1 MTNRISRLKTAL
13 FANTREISLERAL
26 LYTASH
32 RQTEGEPVIL
42 RRAKATAYIL
52 EHVEISIRDEEL
64 IAGNRTVKP
73 RAGIMSPE
81 MDPYWLLKE
90 LDQFPTRPQ
99 DRFAISEED
108 KRIYREEL
116 FPYWEKRSMKDFI
129 NGQMTDEVK
138 AATSTQIFSI
148 NQTDK
153 GQGHIIIDYPRLLN
167 HGLGELVAQMQ
178 QHCQQQPENHFYQAA
193 LLLLEASQKHILRY
207 AELAETMAAN
217 CTDAQ
222 RREELLT
229 IAEIS
234 RHNAQHKPQ
243 TFWQACQLFWY
254 MNIILQ
260 YESNASSLSLGR
272 FDQYMLPFYQA
283 SLTQGEDPAFLKE
296 LLESLWVKCN
306 DIVLLRSTSSA
317 RYFAGFPTGY
327 TALLGGLTENGRS
340 AVNVLSFLCLD
351 AYQSVQLPQPNLG
364 VRTNALIDTPFLM
377 KTAETIRLGT
387 GIPQIFNDEVVVPA
401 FLNESNASSLSL
413 GRFDQY
419 MLPFYQ
425 ASLTQGED
433 PAFLKELLE
442 SLWVKCNDIVLLR
455 STSSARYF
463 AGFPT
468 GYTALLG
475 GLTENGRSAVN
486 VLSFLC
492 LDAYQSVQ
500 LPQPNLG
507 VRTNALIDT
516 PFLMKTAETIR
527 LGTGIPQI
535 FNDEVVVPAFLNR
548 GVSLEDARDYSV
560 VGCVELSIPGR
571 TYGLHDI
578 AMFNLLKVMEICLHE
593 NEGNAALTYEGL
605 LEQIRA
611 KISHYITLMVEGSN
625 ICDIGHRDWAPVPL
639 LSSFISDCLEKG
651 RDITDGGAR
660 YNFSG
665 VQGIGIANLSDS
677 LHALKG
683 MVFEQQRLSF
693 DELLSVL
700 KANFATPEGEKVRA
714 RLINRFEKYGNDID
728 EVDNISAELLRH
740 YCKEVEKYQNPRGGY
755 FTPGS
760 YTVSAHVPLGS
771 VVGATPDGRFAGE
784 QLADGGLSPMLGQDA
799 QGPTAVLKSVSKL
812 DNTLLSN
819 GTLLNVK
826 FTPATLEGEAGLRK
840 LADFL
845 RAFTQL
851 KLQHIQF
858 NVVNADTL
866 REAQQRPQDYAGL
879 VVRVAGYSAFF
890 VELSKEIQD
899 DIIRRTAHQL

>member
-1 MTNRISRLKTAL
+1 MLSRIERLKAAL
-13 FANTREISLERAL
+13 FSAPREISLERAL

-32 RQTEGEPVIL
+32 RQTEGEPTII

-52 EHVEISIRDEEL
+52 DHVAITLREDEL

-73 RAGIMSPE
+73 RAGIVSPE

-90 LDQFPTRPQ
+90 LDAFPTRPQ
-99 DRFAISEED
+99 DRFAISEAD
-108 KRIYREEL
+108 KQVYREQL
-116 FPYWEKRSMKDFI
+116 YPYWEKRSMKDFI
-129 NGQMTDEVK
+129 NGQMSEEVK
-138 AATSTQIFSI
+138 IATQTQIFSV

-167 HGLGELVAQMQ
+167 NGLDNLLTELQSHAE
-178 QHCQQQPENHFYQAA
+178 QQPDNAFYAAA
-193 LLLLEASQKHILRY
+193 LLLLQASQRHILRY
-207 AELAETMAAN
+207 ASLARQMAEQCSDET
-217 CTDAQ
+217 
-222 RREELLT
+222 RRAELLR

-234 RHNAQHKPQ
+234 SHNAHHKPQ
-243 TFWQACQLFWY
+243 DFYQACQLFWY

-283 SLTQGEDPAFLKE
+283 SLNQGQDPAFLKE

-327 TALLGGLTENGRS
+327 TILLGGLTETGRS

-351 AYQSVQLPQPNLG
+351 AYQNIRLPQPNLG
-364 VRTNALIDTPFLM
+364 VRVNEFID
-377 KTAETIRLGT
+377 R
-387 GIPQIFNDEVVVPA
+387 
-401 FLNESNASSLSL
+401 
-413 GRFDQY
+413 
-419 MLPFYQ
+419 
-425 ASLTQGED
+425 
-433 PAFLKELLE
+433 
-442 SLWVKCNDIVLLR
+442 
-455 STSSARYF
+455 
-463 AGFPT
+463 
-468 GYTALLG
+468 
-475 GLTENGRSAVN
+475 
-486 VLSFLC
+486 SFL
-492 LDAYQSVQ
+492 L
-500 LPQPNLG
+500 
-507 VRTNALIDT
+507 
-516 PFLMKTAETIR
+516 KTAETIR

-548 GVSLEDARDYSV
+548 GVSLEDARDYAV

-578 AMFNLLKVMEICLHE
+578 AMFNLLKVMELTLLD
-593 NEGNAALTYEGL
+593 NEGNASLTYPQL
-605 LEQIRA
+605 LDHIRE
-611 KISHYITLMVEGSN
+611 KIRHYVRLMAEGSN

-639 LSSFISDCLEKG
+639 LSSFIDDCLQHGK
-651 RDITDGGAR
+651 DITEGGAR

-677 LHALKG
+677 LFALKG
-683 MVFEQQRLSF
+683 LVFDQQRLSF
-693 DELLSVL
+693 DELLATL
-700 KANFATPEGEKVRA
+700 KANFATPEGEKIRA
-714 RLINRFEKYGNDID
+714 RLINRFDKYGNDID
-728 EVDNISAELLRH
+728 EVDLISADLLRF
-740 YCKEVEKYQNPRGGY
+740 YCKEVEQYRNPRGGQ

-760 YTVSAHVPLGS
+760 YTVSAHVPLGA
-771 VVGATPDGRFAGE
+771 VVGATPDGRYAGE
-784 QLADGGLSPMLGQDA
+784 QLADGGLSPMLGQDG

-812 DNTLLSN
+812 DNYLLSN

-826 FTPATLEGEAGLRK
+826 FTPSTLEGQQGLNK

-845 RAFTQL
+845 GAFTKL
-851 KLQHIQF
+851 KLQHVQF
-858 NVVNADTL
+858 NVVNAETL
-866 REAQQRPQDYAGL
+866 KEAQARPQDFAGL

>member
-1 MTNRISRLKTAL
+1 MTNRTQRLKDAL
-13 FANTREISLERAL
+13 FASPREISLERAL

-32 RQTEGEPVIL
+32 QQTEGEPVIL

-52 EHVEISIRDEEL
+52 DHVNIAIRDEEL

-90 LDQFPTRPQ
+90 LDQFSTRPQ
-99 DRFAISEED
+99 DRFDISEED
-108 KRIYREEL
+108 KQIYRDVL
-116 FPYWEKRSMKDFI
+116 YPYWEKRSMKDFI
-129 NGQMTDEVK
+129 NSQMTDEVK
-138 AATSTQIFSI
+138 AAVGTQIFSI

-167 HGLGELVAQMQ
+167 NGLSTLVKEMRE
-178 QHCQQQPENHFYQAA
+178 HCARDAHNTFYASA
-193 LLLLEASQKHILRY
+193 LILLEAAQRHILRY
-207 AELAETMAAN
+207 AALAETLATVCDEAP
-217 CTDAQ
+217 
-222 RREELLT
+222 RREELRK

-254 MNIILQ
+254 MNVILQ
-260 YESNASSLSLGR
+260 YESNASSLSIGR

-283 SLTQGEDPAFLKE
+283 SLSQGEEPAFLKE
-296 LLESLWVKCN
+296 ILESLWVKCN
-306 DIVLLRSTSSA
+306 DVVLLRSTSSA

-351 AYQSVQLPQPNLG
+351 TYQSVQLPQPNLG
-364 VRTNALIDTPFLM
+364 VRVNELIDRPFL
-377 KTAETIRLGT
+377 L
-387 GIPQIFNDEVVVPA
+387 
-401 FLNESNASSLSL
+401 
-413 GRFDQY
+413 
-419 MLPFYQ
+419 
-425 ASLTQGED
+425 
-433 PAFLKELLE
+433 
-442 SLWVKCNDIVLLR
+442 
-455 STSSARYF
+455 
-463 AGFPT
+463 
-468 GYTALLG
+468 
-475 GLTENGRSAVN
+475 
-486 VLSFLC
+486 
-492 LDAYQSVQ
+492 
-500 LPQPNLG
+500 
-507 VRTNALIDT
+507 
-516 PFLMKTAETIR
+516 KTAETIR

-548 GVSLEDARDYSV
+548 GVSLEDARDYAV
-560 VGCVELSIPGR
+560 VGCVELSIPGK

-578 AMFNLLKVMEICLHE
+578 AMFNLLKVMEIAMQE
-593 NEGNAALTYEGL
+593 NEGNAALSYEGL
-605 LEQIRA
+605 LEHIRA
-611 KISHYITLMVEGSN
+611 KINHYIALMIEGSN

-639 LSSFISDCLEKG
+639 LSSFINHCLEAGK
-651 RDITDGGAR
+651 DITDGGAR

-683 MVFEQQRLSF
+683 LVFEQQRLSF
-693 DELLSVL
+693 DELLAVL
-700 KANFATPEGEKVRA
+700 KANFATPEGKKIRA
-714 RLINRFEKYGNDID
+714 RLIGRFEKYGNDVD
-728 EVDNISAELLRH
+728 DVDNISAELLRH
-740 YCKEVEKYQNPRGGY
+740 YCKEVEKYRNPRGGQ

-760 YTVSAHVPLGS
+760 YTVSAHVPLGA

-784 QLADGGLSPMLGQDA
+784 QLADGGLSPMLGQDM

-812 DNTLLSN
+812 DNYLLSN

-826 FTPATLEGEAGLRK
+826 FTPATLEGDAGLQK

-866 REAQQRPQDYAGL
+866 REAQQRPQDFAGL

>member
-1 MTNRISRLKTAL
+1 MLSRIERLKAAL
-13 FANTREISLERAL
+13 FSAPREISLERAL

-32 RQTEGEPVIL
+32 RQTEGEPTII

-52 EHVEISIRDEEL
+52 DHVAITLREDEL

-73 RAGIMSPE
+73 RAGIVSPE

-90 LDQFPTRPQ
+90 LDAFPTRPQ
-99 DRFAISEED
+99 DRFAISEAD
-108 KRIYREEL
+108 KQVYREQL
-116 FPYWEKRSMKDFI
+116 YPYWEKRSMKDFI
-129 NGQMTDEVK
+129 NGQMSEEVK
-138 AATSTQIFSI
+138 TATQTQIFSV

-167 HGLGELVAQMQ
+167 NGLDSLLAELQSHAE
-178 QHCQQQPENHFYQAA
+178 QQPDNAFYAAA
-193 LLLLEASQKHILRY
+193 LLLLQASQRHILRY
-207 AELAETMAAN
+207 ASLARQMAEQCSDET
-217 CTDAQ
+217 
-222 RREELLT
+222 RRAELLR

-234 RHNAQHKPQ
+234 NHNAHHKPQ
-243 TFWQACQLFWY
+243 DFYQACQLFWY

-283 SLTQGEDPAFLKE
+283 SLNQGQDPAFLKE

-327 TALLGGLTENGRS
+327 TILLGGLTETGRS

-351 AYQSVQLPQPNLG
+351 AYQNIRLPQPNLG
-364 VRTNALIDTPFLM
+364 VRVNEFIDRPFL
-377 KTAETIRLGT
+377 L
-387 GIPQIFNDEVVVPA
+387 
-401 FLNESNASSLSL
+401 
-413 GRFDQY
+413 
-419 MLPFYQ
+419 
-425 ASLTQGED
+425 
-433 PAFLKELLE
+433 
-442 SLWVKCNDIVLLR
+442 
-455 STSSARYF
+455 
-463 AGFPT
+463 
-468 GYTALLG
+468 
-475 GLTENGRSAVN
+475 
-486 VLSFLC
+486 
-492 LDAYQSVQ
+492 
-500 LPQPNLG
+500 
-507 VRTNALIDT
+507 
-516 PFLMKTAETIR
+516 KTAETIR

-548 GVSLEDARDYSV
+548 GVSLEDARDYAV

-578 AMFNLLKVMEICLHE
+578 AMFNLLKVMELTLLD
-593 NEGNAALTYEGL
+593 NEGNASLTYPQL
-605 LEQIRA
+605 LDHIRE
-611 KISHYITLMVEGSN
+611 KIRHYVRLMAEGSN

-639 LSSFISDCLEKG
+639 LSSFIDDCLQHGK
-651 RDITDGGAR
+651 DITEGGAR

-677 LHALKG
+677 LFALKG
-683 MVFEQQRLSF
+683 LVFDQQRLSF
-693 DELLSVL
+693 DELLATL
-700 KANFATPEGEKVRA
+700 KANFATPEGEKIRA
-714 RLINRFEKYGNDID
+714 RLINRFDKYGNDID
-728 EVDNISAELLRH
+728 EVDIISADLLRF
-740 YCKEVEKYQNPRGGY
+740 YCKEVEQYRNPRGGQ

-760 YTVSAHVPLGS
+760 YTVSAHVPLGA
-771 VVGATPDGRFAGE
+771 VVGATPDGRYAGE
-784 QLADGGLSPMLGQDA
+784 QLADGGLSPMLGQDG

-812 DNTLLSN
+812 DNYLLSN

-826 FTPATLEGEAGLRK
+826 FTPSTLEGQQGLNK

-845 RAFTQL
+845 GAFTKL
-851 KLQHIQF
+851 KLQHVQF
-858 NVVNADTL
+858 NVVNAETL
-866 REAQQRPQDYAGL
+866 KEAQARPQDFAGL

>member
-1 MTNRISRLKTAL
+1 MLSRIERLKAAL
-13 FANTREISLERAL
+13 FSAPREISLERAL

-32 RQTEGEPVIL
+32 RQTEGEPTII

-52 EHVEISIRDEEL
+52 DHVAITLREDEL

-73 RAGIMSPE
+73 RAGIVSPE

-90 LDQFPTRPQ
+90 LDAFPTRPQ
-99 DRFAISEED
+99 DRFAISEAD
-108 KRIYREEL
+108 KQVYREQL
-116 FPYWEKRSMKDFI
+116 YPYWEKRSMKDFI
-129 NGQMTDEVK
+129 NGQMSEEVK
-138 AATSTQIFSI
+138 TATQTQIFSV

-167 HGLGELVAQMQ
+167 NGLDNLLTELQSHAE
-178 QHCQQQPENHFYQAA
+178 QQPDNAFYAAA
-193 LLLLEASQKHILRY
+193 LLLLQASQRHILRY
-207 AELAETMAAN
+207 ESLARQMAEQCSDETRRAELL
-217 CTDAQ
+217 
-222 RREELLT
+222 R

-234 RHNAQHKPQ
+234 SHNAHHKPQ
-243 TFWQACQLFWY
+243 DFYQACQLFWY

-283 SLTQGEDPAFLKE
+283 SLNQGQDPAFLKE

-327 TALLGGLTENGRS
+327 TILLGGLTETGRS

-351 AYQSVQLPQPNLG
+351 AYQNIRLPQPNLG
-364 VRTNALIDTPFLM
+364 VRVNEFIDRPFL
-377 KTAETIRLGT
+377 L
-387 GIPQIFNDEVVVPA
+387 
-401 FLNESNASSLSL
+401 
-413 GRFDQY
+413 
-419 MLPFYQ
+419 
-425 ASLTQGED
+425 
-433 PAFLKELLE
+433 
-442 SLWVKCNDIVLLR
+442 
-455 STSSARYF
+455 
-463 AGFPT
+463 
-468 GYTALLG
+468 
-475 GLTENGRSAVN
+475 
-486 VLSFLC
+486 
-492 LDAYQSVQ
+492 
-500 LPQPNLG
+500 
-507 VRTNALIDT
+507 
-516 PFLMKTAETIR
+516 KTAETIR

-548 GVSLEDARDYSV
+548 GVSLEDARDYAV

-578 AMFNLLKVMEICLHE
+578 AMFNLLKVMELTLLD
-593 NEGNAALTYEGL
+593 NEGNASLTYPQL
-605 LEQIRA
+605 LDHIRE
-611 KISHYITLMVEGSN
+611 KIRHYVRLMAEGSN

-639 LSSFISDCLEKG
+639 LSSFIDDCLQHGK
-651 RDITDGGAR
+651 DITEGGAR

-677 LHALKG
+677 LFALKG
-683 MVFEQQRLSF
+683 LVFDQQRLSF
-693 DELLSVL
+693 DELLATL
-700 KANFATPEGEKVRA
+700 KANFATPEGEKIRA
-714 RLINRFEKYGNDID
+714 RLINRFDKYGNDID
-728 EVDNISAELLRH
+728 EVDLISADLLRF
-740 YCKEVEKYQNPRGGY
+740 YCKEVEQYRNPRGGQ

-760 YTVSAHVPLGS
+760 YTVSAHVPLGA
-771 VVGATPDGRFAGE
+771 VVGATPDGRYAGE
-784 QLADGGLSPMLGQDA
+784 QLADGGLSPMLGQDG

-812 DNTLLSN
+812 DNYLLSN

-826 FTPATLEGEAGLRK
+826 FTPSTLEGQQGLNK

-845 RAFTQL
+845 GAFTKL
-851 KLQHIQF
+851 KLQHVQF
-858 NVVNADTL
+858 NVVNAETL
-866 REAQQRPQDYAGL
+866 KEAQARPQDFAGL

>member
-1 MTNRISRLKTAL
+1 MTNRTQRLKDRL
-13 FANTREISLERAL
+13 FANPREISLERAL

-32 RQTEGEPVIL
+32 KQTEGEPVMI
-42 RRAKATAYIL
+42 RRAKATEWVL
-52 EHVEISIRDEEL
+52 DHVQISIRDDEL
-64 IAGNRTVKP
+64 IAGNRTIKP
-73 RAGIMSPE
+73 RAGIVSPE

-99 DRFAISEED
+99 DRFNISEED

-116 FPYWEKRSMKDFI
+116 FPYWENRSMKDFI
-129 NGQMTDEVK
+129 NSQMTDEVK
-138 AATSTQIFSI
+138 AAVSTQIFSV

-153 GQGHIIIDYPRLLN
+153 GQGHIIIDYPRLLEN
-167 HGLGELVAQMQ
+167 GLAALVAELKTVNK
-178 QHCQQQPENHFYQAA
+178 QHPQNSFYQAV
-193 LLLLEASQKHILRY
+193 LILLEASQRHILRY
-207 AELAETMAAN
+207 AALADEMAAS
-217 CTDAQ
+217 CVDEQ
-222 RREELLT
+222 RRKELET

-234 RHNAQHKPQ
+234 RHNAVHRPED
-243 TFWQACQLFWY
+243 FWQASQLFWY

-260 YESNASSLSLGR
+260 YESNASSISLGR
-272 FDQYMLPFYQA
+272 FDQYMLPYYQA
-283 SLTQGEDPAFLKE
+283 SLNRGQDPQFLKE

-327 TALLGGLTENGRS
+327 TALLGGLTETGRS
-340 AVNVLSFLCLD
+340 AVNILSFLSLD
-351 AYQSVQLPQPNLG
+351 AYQNVRLPQPNLG
-364 VRTNALIDTPFLM
+364 VRVNELIDRPFLR

-387 GIPQIFNDEVVVPA
+387 GIPQIFNDEVV
-401 FLNESNASSLSL
+401 
-413 GRFDQY
+413 
-419 MLPFYQ
+419 
-425 ASLTQGED
+425 
-433 PAFLKELLE
+433 
-442 SLWVKCNDIVLLR
+442 I
-455 STSSARYF
+455 
-463 AGFPT
+463 
-468 GYTALLG
+468 
-475 GLTENGRSAVN
+475 
-486 VLSFLC
+486 
-492 LDAYQSVQ
+492 
-500 LPQPNLG
+500 
-507 VRTNALIDT
+507 
-516 PFLMKTAETIR
+516 
-527 LGTGIPQI
+527 
-535 FNDEVVVPAFLNR
+535 PAFLNR

-578 AMFNLLKVMEICLHE
+578 AMFNLLKVMEIVMLE
-593 NEGNAALTYEGL
+593 NESNPDITWDGL
-605 LEQIRA
+605 INQIRD
-611 KISHYITLMVEGSN
+611 KIRYYIKLMVEGSN

-639 LSSFISDCLEKG
+639 LSSFIEDCVQHGK
-651 RDITDGGAR
+651 DITEGGAR

-693 DELLSVL
+693 AELIAVL
-700 KANFATPEGEKVRA
+700 KANFQTPEGEKIRA

-728 EVDNISAELLRH
+728 EVDNISADLLRF
-740 YCKEVEKYQNPRGGY
+740 YCKEVEQYQNPRGGH

-771 VVGATPDGRFAGE
+771 VVGATPDGRLAGE
-784 QLADGGLSPMLGQDA
+784 QLADGGLSPMVGQDS

-812 DNTLLSN
+812 DNYLLSN

-826 FTPATLEGEAGLRK
+826 FTPATLAGDGGLNK

-845 RAFTQL
+845 QAFTKL

-866 REAQQRPQDYAGL
+866 REAQQRPQDFAGL

-890 VELSKEIQD
+890 VELSQEIQD

>member
-1 MTNRISRLKTAL
+1 MTNRIQRLKDAL
-13 FANTREISLERAL
+13 FASPREISLERAL
-26 LYTASH
+26 LYTESH
-32 RQTEGEPVIL
+32 QQTEGEPVIL

-52 EHVEISIRDEEL
+52 DHVEIAIRDDEL

-90 LDQFPTRPQ
+90 LEQFSTRPQ
-99 DRFAISEED
+99 DRFNISEED
-108 KRIYREEL
+108 KRLYRDVL
-116 FPYWEKRSMKDFI
+116 YPYWEKRSMKDFI
-129 NGQMTDEVK
+129 NSQMTEEVK
-138 AATSTQIFSI
+138 AAVSTQIFSV

-167 HGLGELVAQMQ
+167 NGLGALVAEMNE
-178 QHCQQQPENHFYQAA
+178 HCQREPQNAFYQAA
-193 LLLLEASQKHILRY
+193 LLLLEASQRHILRY
-207 AELAETMAAN
+207 AALAEEMAERY
-217 CTDAQ
+217 DEP
-222 RREELLT
+222 RRLELLT
-229 IAEIS
+229 IAANS
-234 RHNAQHKPQ
+234 RHNAQYKPQ
-243 TFWQACQLFWY
+243 SFWQACQLFWY
-254 MNIILQ
+254 MNVILQ
-260 YESNASSLSLGR
+260 YESNASSLSIGR

-283 SLTQGEDPAFLKE
+283 SLSQDEDAAFLKE

-306 DIVLLRSTSSA
+306 DVVLLRSTSSA

-351 AYQSVQLPQPNLG
+351 AYQSIQLPQPNLG
-364 VRTNALIDTPFLM
+364 VRVNEFIDRPFL
-377 KTAETIRLGT
+377 L
-387 GIPQIFNDEVVVPA
+387 
-401 FLNESNASSLSL
+401 
-413 GRFDQY
+413 
-419 MLPFYQ
+419 
-425 ASLTQGED
+425 
-433 PAFLKELLE
+433 
-442 SLWVKCNDIVLLR
+442 
-455 STSSARYF
+455 
-463 AGFPT
+463 
-468 GYTALLG
+468 
-475 GLTENGRSAVN
+475 
-486 VLSFLC
+486 
-492 LDAYQSVQ
+492 
-500 LPQPNLG
+500 
-507 VRTNALIDT
+507 
-516 PFLMKTAETIR
+516 KTAETIR

-548 GVSLEDARDYSV
+548 GVSLEDARDYAV
-560 VGCVELSIPGR
+560 VGCVELSIPGK

-578 AMFNLLKVMEICLHE
+578 AMFNLLKVMEIAMQE
-593 NEGNAALTYEGL
+593 NEGNTALSYDEL
-605 LEQIRA
+605 LEHIRT
-611 KISHYITLMVEGSN
+611 KINHYIALMVEGSN

-639 LSSFISDCLEKG
+639 LSSFISDCLDNG
-651 RDITDGGAR
+651 RDITEGGAR

-683 MVFEQQRLSF
+683 LVFEQQRLSF
-693 DELLSVL
+693 DELLAVL
-700 KANFATPEGEKVRA
+700 KANFATPEGEKIRA
-714 RLINRFEKYGNDID
+714 RLIHRFEKYGNDID

-740 YCKEVEKYQNPRGGY
+740 YCKEVEKYRNPRGGQ

-760 YTVSAHVPLGS
+760 YTVSAHVPLGA

-784 QLADGGLSPMLGQDA
+784 QLADGGLSPMLGQDM

-812 DNTLLSN
+812 DNYLLSN

-826 FTPATLEGEAGLRK
+826 FTPATLEGDAGLQK

-851 KLQHIQF
+851 KLQHVQF

-866 REAQQRPQDYAGL
+866 REAQQRPQDFAGL

>member
-1 MTNRISRLKTAL
+1 MTNRTQRLKDRL
-13 FANTREISLERAL
+13 FANPREISLERAL

-32 RQTEGEPVIL
+32 KQTEGEPVMI
-42 RRAKATAYIL
+42 RRAKATAWIL
-52 EHVEISIRDEEL
+52 DHVQISIRDDEL
-64 IAGNRTVKP
+64 IAGNRTIKP

-99 DRFAISEED
+99 DRFNISEED

-116 FPYWEKRSMKDFI
+116 FPYWENRSMKDFI
-129 NGQMTDEVK
+129 NAQMTDEVK
-138 AATSTQIFSI
+138 NAVSTQIFSV

-153 GQGHIIIDYPRLLN
+153 GQGHIIIDYPRLLEN
-167 HGLGELVAQMQ
+167 GLAALVTEIKAVRQ
-178 QHCQQQPENHFYQAA
+178 QHPQNSFYQAV
-193 LLLLEASQKHILRY
+193 LILLEASQRHILRY
-207 AELAETMAAN
+207 AALADEMAAD
-217 CTDAQ
+217 CADEQ
-222 RREELLT
+222 RRKELET
-229 IAEIS
+229 IANIS
-234 RHNAQHKPQ
+234 RHNAVHRPED
-243 TFWQACQLFWY
+243 FWQACQLFWY

-260 YESNASSLSLGR
+260 YESNASSISLGR
-272 FDQYMLPFYQA
+272 FDQYMLPYYQA
-283 SLTQGEDPAFLKE
+283 SLNRGQDPQFLQE

-327 TALLGGLTENGRS
+327 TALLGGLTETGRS
-340 AVNVLSFLCLD
+340 AVNILSFLSLD
-351 AYQSVQLPQPNLG
+351 AYQNVRLPQPNLG
-364 VRTNALIDTPFLM
+364 VRVNELIDRPFLR

-387 GIPQIFNDEVVVPA
+387 GIPQIFNDEVV
-401 FLNESNASSLSL
+401 
-413 GRFDQY
+413 
-419 MLPFYQ
+419 
-425 ASLTQGED
+425 
-433 PAFLKELLE
+433 
-442 SLWVKCNDIVLLR
+442 I
-455 STSSARYF
+455 
-463 AGFPT
+463 
-468 GYTALLG
+468 
-475 GLTENGRSAVN
+475 
-486 VLSFLC
+486 
-492 LDAYQSVQ
+492 
-500 LPQPNLG
+500 
-507 VRTNALIDT
+507 
-516 PFLMKTAETIR
+516 
-527 LGTGIPQI
+527 
-535 FNDEVVVPAFLNR
+535 PAFLNR

-578 AMFNLLKVMEICLHE
+578 AMFNLLKVMEIVMLE
-593 NEGNAALTYEGL
+593 NESNPDITWDGL
-605 LEQIRA
+605 INQIRD
-611 KISHYITLMVEGSN
+611 KIRYYIKLMVEGSN

-639 LSSFISDCLEKG
+639 LSSFIEDCVQHG
-651 RDITDGGAR
+651 QDITAGGAR

-683 MVFEQQRLSF
+683 MVFEQKRLSF
-693 DELLSVL
+693 AELIAVL
-700 KANFATPEGEKVRA
+700 KANFQTPEGEKIRA

-728 EVDNISAELLRH
+728 EVDNISADLLRF
-740 YCKEVEKYQNPRGGY
+740 YCKEVEQYQNPRGGQ

-771 VVGATPDGRFAGE
+771 VVGATPDGRLAGE
-784 QLADGGLSPMLGQDA
+784 QLADGGLSPMLGQDV

-812 DNTLLSN
+812 DNFLLSN

-826 FTPATLEGEAGLRK
+826 FTPATLAGDSGLNK

-845 RAFTQL
+845 QAFTRL

-866 REAQQRPQDYAGL
+866 REAQQRPQDFAGL

-890 VELSKEIQD
+890 VELSQEIQD

>member
-1 MTNRISRLKTAL
+1 MTNRTQRLKDRL
-13 FANTREISLERAL
+13 FANPREVSLERAL
-26 LYTASH
+26 LYTTSH
-32 RQTEGEPVIL
+32 KQTEGEPVMI
-42 RRAKATAYIL
+42 RRAKATAWVL
-52 EHVEISIRDEEL
+52 DHVQISIRDDEL
-64 IAGNRTVKP
+64 IAGNRTIKP

-99 DRFAISEED
+99 DRFNISEED

-116 FPYWEKRSMKDFI
+116 FPYWENRSMKDFI

-138 AATSTQIFSI
+138 TAVSTQIFSV

-153 GQGHIIIDYPRLLN
+153 GQGHIIIDYPRLLEN
-167 HGLGELVAQMQ
+167 GLAALVAELKALNK
-178 QHCQQQPENHFYQAA
+178 QHPQNSFYQAV
-193 LLLLEASQKHILRY
+193 LILLEASQRHILRY
-207 AELAETMAAN
+207 AALADEMAAG
-217 CTDAQ
+217 CVDPQ
-222 RREELLT
+222 RRKELET
-229 IAEIS
+229 IGEIS
-234 RHNAQHKPQ
+234 RHNALHRPED
-243 TFWQACQLFWY
+243 FWQACQLFWY

-260 YESNASSLSLGR
+260 YESNASSISLGR
-272 FDQYMLPFYQA
+272 FDQYMLPYYQA
-283 SLTQGEDPAFLKE
+283 SLNRGQDPQFLQE

-327 TALLGGLTENGRS
+327 TALLGGLTETGRS
-340 AVNVLSFLCLD
+340 AVNILSFLSLD
-351 AYQSVQLPQPNLG
+351 AYQNVRLPQPNLG
-364 VRTNALIDTPFLM
+364 VRVNELIDRPFLR

-387 GIPQIFNDEVVVPA
+387 GIPQIFNDEVV
-401 FLNESNASSLSL
+401 
-413 GRFDQY
+413 
-419 MLPFYQ
+419 
-425 ASLTQGED
+425 
-433 PAFLKELLE
+433 
-442 SLWVKCNDIVLLR
+442 I
-455 STSSARYF
+455 
-463 AGFPT
+463 
-468 GYTALLG
+468 
-475 GLTENGRSAVN
+475 
-486 VLSFLC
+486 
-492 LDAYQSVQ
+492 
-500 LPQPNLG
+500 
-507 VRTNALIDT
+507 
-516 PFLMKTAETIR
+516 
-527 LGTGIPQI
+527 
-535 FNDEVVVPAFLNR
+535 PAFLNR

-578 AMFNLLKVMEICLHE
+578 AMFNLLKVMEIVMLE
-593 NEGNAALTYEGL
+593 NESNPDITWDGL
-605 LEQIRA
+605 INQIRD
-611 KISHYITLMVEGSN
+611 KIRYYIKLMVEGSN

-639 LSSFISDCLEKG
+639 LSSFIEDCVQHG
-651 RDITDGGAR
+651 QDITEGGAR

-683 MVFEQQRLSF
+683 MVFEQKRLSF
-693 DELLSVL
+693 AELIAVL
-700 KANFATPEGEKVRA
+700 KANFQTPEGEKIRA

-728 EVDNISAELLRH
+728 EVDNISADLLRF
-740 YCKEVEKYQNPRGGY
+740 YCKEVERYQNPRGGH

-771 VVGATPDGRFAGE
+771 VVGATPDGRLAGE
-784 QLADGGLSPMLGQDA
+784 QLADGGLSPMLGQDV

-812 DNTLLSN
+812 DNFLISN

-826 FTPATLEGEAGLRK
+826 FTPATLAGDSGLNK

-845 RAFTQL
+845 QAFTKL

-866 REAQQRPQDYAGL
+866 REAQQRPQDFAGL

-890 VELSKEIQD
+890 VELSQEIQD

>member
-1 MTNRISRLKTAL
+1 MTNRTQRLKDAL
-13 FANTREISLERAL
+13 FASPREISLERAL

-32 RQTEGEPVIL
+32 QQTEGEPVIT

-52 EHVEISIRDEEL
+52 DHVNIAIRDEEL

-90 LDQFPTRPQ
+90 LDQFATRPQ
-99 DRFAISEED
+99 DRFEISDED
-108 KRIYREEL
+108 KQTYRDVL
-116 FPYWEKRSMKDFI
+116 YPYWENRSMKDFI
-129 NGQMTDEVK
+129 NSQMTDEVK
-138 AATSTQIFSI
+138 IAVGTQIFSV

-167 HGLGELVAQMQ
+167 NGLGALVEELRE
-178 QHCQQQPENHFYQAA
+178 HCARDPHNTFYAAA
-193 LLLLEASQKHILRY
+193 LILLEASQRHILRY
-207 AELAETMAAN
+207 AALAEELARVS
-217 CTDAQ
+217 DAS

-229 IAEIS
+229 IAGIS

-254 MNIILQ
+254 MNVILQ
-260 YESNASSLSLGR
+260 YESNASSLSIGR

-283 SLTQGEDPAFLKE
+283 SLSQGEEPAFLKE
-296 LLESLWVKCN
+296 ILESLWVKCN
-306 DIVLLRSTSSA
+306 DVVLLRSTSSA

-340 AVNVLSFLCLD
+340 AVNMLSFLCLD

-364 VRTNALIDTPFLM
+364 VRVNELIDRPFL
-377 KTAETIRLGT
+377 L
-387 GIPQIFNDEVVVPA
+387 
-401 FLNESNASSLSL
+401 
-413 GRFDQY
+413 
-419 MLPFYQ
+419 
-425 ASLTQGED
+425 
-433 PAFLKELLE
+433 
-442 SLWVKCNDIVLLR
+442 
-455 STSSARYF
+455 
-463 AGFPT
+463 
-468 GYTALLG
+468 
-475 GLTENGRSAVN
+475 
-486 VLSFLC
+486 
-492 LDAYQSVQ
+492 
-500 LPQPNLG
+500 
-507 VRTNALIDT
+507 
-516 PFLMKTAETIR
+516 KTAETIR

-548 GVSLEDARDYSV
+548 GVSLEDARDYAV
-560 VGCVELSIPGR
+560 VGCVELSIPGK

-578 AMFNLLKVMEICLHE
+578 AMFNLLKVMEIAMQE
-593 NEGNAALTYEGL
+593 NEGNAALSYEGL
-605 LEQIRA
+605 LEHIRV
-611 KISHYITLMVEGSN
+611 KINHYIALMVEGSN

-639 LSSFISDCLEKG
+639 LSSFISDCLESGK
-651 RDITDGGAR
+651 DITDGGAR

-683 MVFEQQRLSF
+683 LVFEQQRLSF
-693 DELLSVL
+693 DELLAVL

-728 EVDNISAELLRH
+728 DVDNISAELLRH
-740 YCKEVEKYQNPRGGY
+740 YCKEVEKYRNPRGGQ

-760 YTVSAHVPLGS
+760 YTVSAHVPLGA

-784 QLADGGLSPMLGQDA
+784 QLADGGLSPMLGQDM

-812 DNTLLSN
+812 DNYLLSN

-826 FTPATLEGEAGLRK
+826 FTPATLEGDAGLQK

-858 NVVNADTL
+858 NVVNAETL
-866 REAQQRPQDYAGL
+866 REAQQRPQDFAGL

>member
-1 MTNRISRLKTAL
+1 MTNRIPRLKNAL
-13 FANTREISLERAL
+13 FANPREISLERAL

-32 RQTEGEPVIL
+32 QQTEGEPVIL
-42 RRAKATAYIL
+42 RRAKATAHIL
-52 EHVEISIRDEEL
+52 DHVEIAIRDEEL

-90 LDQFPTRPQ
+90 LDQFATRPQ
-99 DRFAISEED
+99 DRFEISDED
-108 KRIYREEL
+108 KQTYREVL
-116 FPYWEKRSMKDFI
+116 YPYWENRSMKDFI
-129 NGQMTDEVK
+129 NSQMTEEVK
-138 AATSTQIFSI
+138 AAVGTQIFSV

-167 HGLGELVAQMQ
+167 NGLGALVAEMRERCARDTQ
-178 QHCQQQPENHFYQAA
+178 NTFYAAA
-193 LLLLEASQKHILRY
+193 LILLEASQRHILRY
-207 AELAETMAAN
+207 AALAEELAQSS
-217 CTDAQ
+217 DAT
-222 RREELLT
+222 RREELL
-229 IAEIS
+229 AMADIS

-254 MNIILQ
+254 MNVILQ
-260 YESNASSLSLGR
+260 YESNASSLSIGR

-283 SLTQGEDPAFLKE
+283 SLTQGDDPAFLKE

-306 DIVLLRSTSSA
+306 DVVLLRSTSSA

-364 VRTNALIDTPFLM
+364 VRVNELIDRPFLL

-387 GIPQIFNDEVVVPA
+387 GIPQIFNDEV
-401 FLNESNASSLSL
+401 
-413 GRFDQY
+413 
-419 MLPFYQ
+419 
-425 ASLTQGED
+425 
-433 PAFLKELLE
+433 
-442 SLWVKCNDIVLLR
+442 I
-455 STSSARYF
+455 
-463 AGFPT
+463 
-468 GYTALLG
+468 
-475 GLTENGRSAVN
+475 
-486 VLSFLC
+486 
-492 LDAYQSVQ
+492 
-500 LPQPNLG
+500 
-507 VRTNALIDT
+507 
-516 PFLMKTAETIR
+516 
-527 LGTGIPQI
+527 
-535 FNDEVVVPAFLNR
+535 VPAFLNR
-548 GVSLEDARDYSV
+548 GVSLEDARDYAV
-560 VGCVELSIPGR
+560 VGCVELSIPGK

-578 AMFNLLKVMEICLHE
+578 AMFNLLKVMEIAMQE
-593 NEGNAALTYEGL
+593 NEGNSGLTYEGL
-605 LEQIRA
+605 IKHIRA
-611 KISHYITLMVEGSN
+611 RINHYIALMVEGSN

-639 LSSFISDCLEKG
+639 LSSFISDCLETGK
-651 RDITDGGAR
+651 DITDGGAR

-683 MVFEQQRLSF
+683 LVFEQQRLSF
-693 DELLSVL
+693 DELLAVL

-728 EVDNISAELLRH
+728 DVDNISAELLRH
-740 YCKEVEKYQNPRGGY
+740 YCKEVEKYRNPRGGI

-760 YTVSAHVPLGS
+760 YTVSAHVPLGA
-771 VVGATPDGRFAGE
+771 VVGATPDGRLAGE
-784 QLADGGLSPMLGQDA
+784 QLADGGLSPMLGQDM

-812 DNTLLSN
+812 DNYLLSN

-826 FTPATLEGEAGLRK
+826 FTPATLEGDAGLQK

-858 NVVNADTL
+858 NVVNAETL
-866 REAQQRPQDYAGL
+866 REAQRRPQDFAGL

>member
-1 MTNRISRLKTAL
+1 MTNRIQRLKDAL
-13 FANTREISLERAL
+13 FASPREISLERAL

-32 RQTEGEPVIL
+32 QQTEGEPVIL

-52 EHVEISIRDEEL
+52 DHVNIAIRDEEL

-90 LDQFPTRPQ
+90 LDQFSTRPQ
-99 DRFAISEED
+99 DRFEIGEAD
-108 KRIYREEL
+108 KQIYRDVL
-116 FPYWEKRSMKDFI
+116 YPYWEKRSMKDFI
-129 NGQMTDEVK
+129 NSQMTDEVK
-138 AATSTQIFSI
+138 AAVGTQIFSV

-167 HGLGELVAQMQ
+167 NGLGALVEQMREYCARDAQ
-178 QHCQQQPENHFYQAA
+178 NTFYAAA
-193 LLLLEASQKHILRY
+193 LILLEASQRHILRY
-207 AELAETMAAN
+207 AALAETLATGCNEAS
-217 CTDAQ
+217 
-222 RREELLT
+222 RREELRK

-254 MNIILQ
+254 MNVILQ
-260 YESNASSLSLGR
+260 YESNASSLSIGR

-283 SLTQGEDPAFLKE
+283 SLSQGDDPAFLKE

-306 DIVLLRSTSSA
+306 DVVLLRSTSSA

-327 TALLGGLTENGRS
+327 TALLGGLTESGRS

-364 VRTNALIDTPFLM
+364 VRVNELIDRPFL
-377 KTAETIRLGT
+377 L
-387 GIPQIFNDEVVVPA
+387 
-401 FLNESNASSLSL
+401 
-413 GRFDQY
+413 
-419 MLPFYQ
+419 
-425 ASLTQGED
+425 
-433 PAFLKELLE
+433 
-442 SLWVKCNDIVLLR
+442 
-455 STSSARYF
+455 
-463 AGFPT
+463 
-468 GYTALLG
+468 
-475 GLTENGRSAVN
+475 
-486 VLSFLC
+486 
-492 LDAYQSVQ
+492 
-500 LPQPNLG
+500 
-507 VRTNALIDT
+507 
-516 PFLMKTAETIR
+516 KTAETIR

-548 GVSLEDARDYSV
+548 GVSLEDARDYAV
-560 VGCVELSIPGR
+560 VGCVELSIPGK

-578 AMFNLLKVMEICLHE
+578 AMFNLLKVMEIAMLE
-593 NEGNAALTYEGL
+593 NEGNSTLSYEGL
-605 LEQIRA
+605 LDHIRA
-611 KISHYITLMVEGSN
+611 KINHYIALMVEGSN

-639 LSSFISDCLEKG
+639 LSSFISDCLESGK
-651 RDITDGGAR
+651 DITDGGAR

-683 MVFEQQRLSF
+683 LVFEQHRLSF
-693 DELLSVL
+693 DELLAVL

-728 EVDNISAELLRH
+728 DVDNISAELLRH
-740 YCKEVEKYQNPRGGY
+740 YCKEVEKYRNPRGGQ

-760 YTVSAHVPLGS
+760 YTVSAHVPLGA

-784 QLADGGLSPMLGQDA
+784 QLADGGLSPMLGQDM

-812 DNTLLSN
+812 DNYLLSN

-826 FTPATLEGEAGLRK
+826 FTPATLEGDAGLQK

-858 NVVNADTL
+858 NVVNAETL
-866 REAQQRPQDYAGL
+866 REAQQRPQDFAGL

>member
-1 MTNRISRLKTAL
+1 MISRIERLKAAL
-13 FANTREISLERAL
+13 FSAPREISLERAL

-32 RQTEGEPVIL
+32 RQTEGEPTII

-52 EHVEISIRDEEL
+52 DHVEIAIREDEL

-90 LDQFPTRPQ
+90 LDAFPTRPQ
-99 DRFAISEED
+99 DRFAISEAD
-108 KRIYREEL
+108 KQIYREQL
-116 FPYWEKRSMKDFI
+116 YPYWEKRSMKDFI
-129 NGQMTDEVK
+129 NSQMPEEVK
-138 AATSTQIFSI
+138 TATQTQIFSI

-167 HGLGELVAQMQ
+167 HGLDNLLAELQTLAAR
-178 QHCQQQPENHFYQAA
+178 QPDNAFYTAA
-193 LLLLEASQKHILRY
+193 LLLLQASQRHILRY
-207 AELAETMAAN
+207 ATLARRMAAECGN
-217 CTDAQ
+217 DA
-222 RREELLT
+222 RSAELLR
-229 IAEIS
+229 IATVSSQIA
-234 RHNAQHKPQ
+234 HHQPQ
-243 TFWQACQLFWY
+243 DFYQACQLFWY

-283 SLTQGEDPAFLKE
+283 SLNQGEDPAFLKE

-327 TALLGGLTENGRS
+327 TILLGGLTETGRS

-351 AYQSVQLPQPNLG
+351 AYQNIRLPQPNLG
-364 VRTNALIDTPFLM
+364 VRVNEFIDRPFL
-377 KTAETIRLGT
+377 L
-387 GIPQIFNDEVVVPA
+387 
-401 FLNESNASSLSL
+401 
-413 GRFDQY
+413 
-419 MLPFYQ
+419 
-425 ASLTQGED
+425 
-433 PAFLKELLE
+433 
-442 SLWVKCNDIVLLR
+442 
-455 STSSARYF
+455 
-463 AGFPT
+463 
-468 GYTALLG
+468 
-475 GLTENGRSAVN
+475 
-486 VLSFLC
+486 
-492 LDAYQSVQ
+492 
-500 LPQPNLG
+500 
-507 VRTNALIDT
+507 
-516 PFLMKTAETIR
+516 KTAETIR

-548 GVSLEDARDYSV
+548 GVSLEDARDYAV

-578 AMFNLLKVMEICLHE
+578 AMFNLLKVMELTLLD
-593 NEGNAALTYEGL
+593 NEGNSPLTYPQL
-605 LEQIRA
+605 LEQIRE
-611 KISHYITLMVEGSN
+611 KIRHYVQLMAQGSN

-639 LSSFISDCLEKG
+639 LSSFIDDCLQNGK
-651 RDITDGGAR
+651 DITKGGAR

-693 DELLSVL
+693 DQLLATL
-700 KANFATPEGEKVRA
+700 KANFATPEGEKIRA
-714 RLINRFEKYGNDID
+714 RLINRFDKYGNDID
-728 EVDNISAELLRH
+728 EVDFISADLLRF
-740 YCKEVEKYQNPRGGY
+740 YCKEVEKYRNPRGGQ

-760 YTVSAHVPLGS
+760 YTVSAHVPLGA
-771 VVGATPDGRFAGE
+771 VVGATPDGRYAGE

-812 DNTLLSN
+812 DNYLLSN

-826 FTPATLEGEAGLRK
+826 FTPSTLEGQQGLNK

-845 RAFTQL
+845 GAFTKL
-851 KLQHIQF
+851 KLQHVQF
-858 NVVNADTL
+858 NVVNAETL
-866 REAQQRPQDYAGL
+866 REAQARPQDFAGL

>member
-1 MTNRISRLKTAL
+1 MTNRTQRLKDAL
-13 FANTREISLERAL
+13 FASPREISLERAL

-32 RQTEGEPVIL
+32 RQTEGEPVII

-52 EHVEISIRDEEL
+52 DHVNIAIRDEEL

-73 RAGIMSPE
+73 RAGIISPE
-81 MDPYWLLKE
+81 MDPYWLLEE
-90 LDQFPTRPQ
+90 LDQFATRPQ
-99 DRFAISEED
+99 DRFDISDED
-108 KRIYREEL
+108 KQTYRDVL
-116 FPYWEKRSMKDFI
+116 YPYWEKRSMKDFI
-129 NGQMTDEVK
+129 NSQMTAEVK
-138 AATSTQIFSI
+138 AAVATQIFSV

-167 HGLGELVAQMQ
+167 NGLGALVAEMRE
-178 QHCQQQPENHFYQAA
+178 HCARDAHNAFYAAA
-193 LLLLEASQKHILRY
+193 LLLLEASQRHILRY
-207 AELAETMAAN
+207 ASLAEALAVN
-217 CTDAQ
+217 SDAP
-222 RREELLT
+222 RREELLK
-229 IAEIS
+229 IADIS

-254 MNIILQ
+254 MNVILQ
-260 YESNASSLSLGR
+260 YESNASSLSIGR

-283 SLTQGEDPAFLKE
+283 SLSQGEEPAFLKE

-306 DIVLLRSTSSA
+306 DVVLLRSTSSA

-327 TALLGGLTENGRS
+327 TALLGGLTESGRS

-364 VRTNALIDTPFLM
+364 VRVNELID
-377 KTAETIRLGT
+377 R
-387 GIPQIFNDEVVVPA
+387 
-401 FLNESNASSLSL
+401 
-413 GRFDQY
+413 
-419 MLPFYQ
+419 
-425 ASLTQGED
+425 
-433 PAFLKELLE
+433 
-442 SLWVKCNDIVLLR
+442 
-455 STSSARYF
+455 
-463 AGFPT
+463 
-468 GYTALLG
+468 
-475 GLTENGRSAVN
+475 
-486 VLSFLC
+486 SFL
-492 LDAYQSVQ
+492 L
-500 LPQPNLG
+500 
-507 VRTNALIDT
+507 
-516 PFLMKTAETIR
+516 KTAETIR

-548 GVSLEDARDYSV
+548 GVSLEDARDYAV
-560 VGCVELSIPGR
+560 VGCVELSIPGK

-578 AMFNLLKVMEICLHE
+578 AMFNLLKVMEIAMQE
-593 NEGNAALTYEGL
+593 NEGNAGLTYEEL
-605 LEQIRA
+605 LEHIRS
-611 KISHYITLMVEGSN
+611 KINHYIALMAEGSN

-639 LSSFISDCLEKG
+639 LSSFISDCLDAGK
-651 RDITDGGAR
+651 DITEGGAR

-683 MVFEQQRLSF
+683 LVFEQQRLSF
-693 DELLSVL
+693 NELLAVL
-700 KANFATPEGEKVRA
+700 KANFATPDGEKIRA

-728 EVDNISAELLRH
+728 DVDNISAELLRH
-740 YCKEVEKYQNPRGGY
+740 YCKEVEKYRNPRGGQ

-760 YTVSAHVPLGS
+760 YTVSAHVPLGA

-784 QLADGGLSPMLGQDA
+784 QLADGGLSPMLGQDM

-812 DNTLLSN
+812 DNYLLSN

-826 FTPATLEGEAGLRK
+826 FTPATLEGDAGLQK

-866 REAQQRPQDYAGL
+866 REAQQRPQDFAGL